1 MDYLTLD
8 IEGAELQ
15 VLRTIPFDKVDIR
28 LLDIEMNH
36 IGEVFDGTEQDIR
49 DLLKENGY
57 RYYQKVSIDE
67 IYVKED
73 LYKELIEMEDREH
86 DFLEKIE

>member
-36 IGEVFDGTEQDIR
+36 IGEGFDGTEQDIS